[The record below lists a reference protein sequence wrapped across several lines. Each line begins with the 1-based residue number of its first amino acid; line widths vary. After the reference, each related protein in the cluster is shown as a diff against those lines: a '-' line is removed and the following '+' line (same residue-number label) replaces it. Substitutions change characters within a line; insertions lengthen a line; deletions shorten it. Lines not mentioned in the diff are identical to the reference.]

1 MFTSIIDDI
10 KNAFHYGNKL
20 IQLIVINVV
29 VFLIL
34 NIIKLGFM
42 LSGAGPEII
51 STQFHLYVGKYIE
64 MPLNFLN
71 FIYLPYTIITYQFV
85 HYGLFHLFFN
95 MLSLYWFGQI
105 LENVVGNS
113 KTLSLYLFGGLS
125 GAFISIITFSILP
138 NLDANTSLIGA
149 SAGIAAIIVAAAT
162 ISPTAEVRLFIIGN
176 VQIRY
181 IALALILIN
190 LVSIPTFSN
199 VGGSIAHLGGA
210 LFGYIFI
217 KQLQNGNDFSKPLNR
232 FLEWVTN
239 LFSRKNKMKV
249 VYSDL
254 NTKKAPKRELSKQ
267 KELDIILDKISKS
280 GYDSLSAAEKE
291 FLFKYSNE
299 S

>member
-1 MFTSIIDDI
+1 MFTSIVDDI
-10 KNAFHYGNKL
+10 KNAFRDGNKL

-29 VFLIL
+29 VFILL

-42 LSGAGPEII
+42 ISGAGPEII

-71 FIYLPYTIITYQFV
+71 FIHFPYTIITYQFV

-105 LENVVGNS
+105 LENVLGNS
-113 KTLSLYLFGGLS
+113 KTLALYLFGGLS

-149 SAGIAAIIVAAAT
+149 SAGIAAVIVAAAT

-232 FLEWVTN
+232 FLDWVN
-239 LFSRKNKMKV
+239 GLFTKKSKMKI
-249 VYSDL
+249 VYSDTQ
-254 NTKKAPKRELSKQ
+254 TKKAPKREHSKQ